1 MKDYKIVSIDYSEY
15 KVMIFSEEIEHPLSN
30 IKEIEKD
37 LENMNLKN
45 YKVIFDMI
53 LCRGNTKYRFIECI
67 FDGHYLQENSMEVL
81 TVNKKHD
88 IRKISTKFLSN
99 NRELVENSILTSVQ
113 QRMILKG
120 IAI

>member
-1 MKDYKIVSIDYSEY
+1 MKDYKIVSINYSEY

-53 LCRGNTKYRFIECI
+53 LCRGNTKDRFIECI

-120 IAI
+120 IVI